1 MSVRL
6 LTAAAVL
13 VSGAVRLKL
22 WFDGFRYE
30 DVVGPAFMV
39 NAVAGLVI
47 AVLLLWWRH
56 WVPLFLAVGFGASTL
71 GTFLLATT
79 AGLFGRT
86 STGRAPTCGPPR
98 CGPTRL
104 MTVESEPASPMAA

>member
-1 MSVRL
+1 VEKEKAMSVRL

-13 VSGAVRLKL
+13 VSGAVHLKL

-56 WVPLFLAVGFGASTL
+56 FAP
-71 GTFLLATT
+71 
-79 AGLFGRT
+79 GL
-86 STGRAPTCGPPR
+86 
-98 CGPTRL
+98 
-104 MTVESEPASPMAA
+104 